1 MEKIYLVCGGTYG
14 KNDEGEDLVTLA
26 FKNRNNAESYLDQIR
41 EEYNKD
47 TDITILVEH
56 YVRSGSYSVTFVD
69 KYKCRKTEKWSVK
82 KIELAD

>member
-1 MEKIYLVCGGTYG
+1 MCGGTYG
-14 KNDEGEDLVTLA
+14 KNDEGEDIATLA
-26 FKNRNNAESYLDQIR
+26 FKNRDNAEHYLDKVR
-41 EEYNKD
+41 EECNKD

-56 YVRSGSYSVTFVD
+56 YVRSASYSVTYVD

>member
-1 MEKIYLVCGGTYG
+1 MCGGTYG
-14 KNDEGEDLVTLA
+14 KNDEGKDIATLA
-26 FKNRNNAESYLDQIR
+26 FKNRDNAESYLDQIR

-47 TDITILVEH
+47 IDITILVEH
-56 YVRSGSYSVTFVD
+56 YVRSVSYSVTFID